1 MSCVWKFI
9 CEAPVENKKMVSKW
23 LQNKTL
29 FLLQFVVIPK
39 CKCFKLLTTNSINI
53 NGCLLW
59 HCATMVQMA
68 QLLIICTKSSSNPI
82 YVYLNFN
89 QNIIMN
95 RMSIQQYEQIS
106 LFVSGTNWN
115 INCKKGAKYNHLGE
129 TSAKPRENQEIMPHP
144 GPNLL

>member
-1 MSCVWKFI
+1 
-9 CEAPVENKKMVSKW
+9 MVSKW

-53 NGCLLW
+53 NGCLLG

-89 QNIIMN
+89 QNTIMN
-95 RMSIQQYEQIS
+95 RMSIQQHEKIRFFFWIQI
-106 LFVSGTNWN
+106 
-115 INCKKGAKYNHLGE
+115 E
-129 TSAKPRENQEIMPHP
+129 TSIARKEPNTITSGKPTQNQGKIKK
-144 GPNLL
+144 